1 MPSAYLALALNCAVV
16 GLAKA
21 GDAVNEPS
29 TVASRPPE
37 CVGVGIVRGVDA
49 SKGLI
54 YILTDAGS
62 GALEQVDVLQ
72 VTCASLT
79 MSQAV
84 CLRQ

>member
-1 MPSAYLALALNCAVV
+1 MLHAAVPSTYLALALNCAVV
-16 GLAKA
+16 GLAKS

-29 TVASRPPE
+29 TAVRRPPK

-72 VTCASLT
+72 VTCAPLN
-79 MSQAV
+79 MS
-84 CLRQ
+84 